1 MSFGRTTQMMSKR
14 FSTTLRAGALAA
26 LFVVGT
32 TAAASAAPIVQFS
45 TNGTF
50 TGGADTIVTLG
61 GAQITFT
68 DPDGSGIAQLTFF
81 GSFYTQDAPS
91 NTNYGDITMETI
103 GEYNATANATFTLGI
118 IQTAPSGG
126 TSSLPATITGTL
138 AKVDQTNFQLQ
149 FSAST
154 TTIDGV
160 TYEIQPFYFIVPP
173 NSGAGGDAA
182 PGVTTLQGRLTAAE
196 QPTVVPEPAT
206 MMLLGTGLLVA
217 FRARRRMTGDH
228 Q

>member
-1 MSFGRTTQMMSKR
+1 MLKR

-32 TAAASAAPIVQFS
+32 SAAASAAPIVQFS

-50 TGGADTIVTLG
+50 TGGDLITLG
-61 GAQITFT
+61 GAQITFL
-68 DPDGSGIAQLTFF
+68 DAEGDAAQLTFF

-103 GEYNATANATFTLGI
+103 GEYNGTANATFTLGI
-118 IQTAPSGG
+118 IQTAPTGG

-138 AKVDQTNFQLQ
+138 AKTDQTNFQLQ
-149 FSAST
+149 FSASS

-173 NSGAGGDAA
+173 NSGVGGESG
-182 PGVTTLQGRLTAAE
+182 PGVTTLQGRLVAAE
-196 QPTVVPEPAT
+196 QPTVIPEPAT
-206 MMLLGTGLLVA
+206 MMLLGTGLIAA
-217 FRARRRMTGDH
+217 FRARRRLTNNE
-228 Q
+228 QQ